1 MFFLFI
7 SREKTA
13 PSADTKYEMAKKKS
27 KIGCLF
33 WIALILLVIVI
44 FLFNRERIKQV
55 IESTG
60 FTTFLSNRKEE
71 KEEEKES
78 IEVIREKKEQDEPKI
93 IEVEPDNQQP
103 ESVLEEK
110 TAEQETGDP
119 SATEAEKMHR
129 NAKLYFI
136 DVDDEGIISLQAV
149 VRRVSFTDSPL
160 TETVRALL
168 QGMLPSE
175 LNMELIN
182 LIPEN
187 TRLLSIRVSDG
198 TAYINF
204 NEAFRFNSLGKEGYV
219 AQIKQV
225 VYTATEFSTV
235 DSVQILIEGKTYEYL
250 GPEGVFIGQS
260 LTRNSFD

>member
-1 MFFLFI
+1 MRPF
-7 SREKTA
+7 
-13 PSADTKYEMAKKKS
+13 ADTKNVMAKKKS

-33 WIALILLVIVI
+33 WIALILLVVVI

-60 FTTFLSNRKEE
+60 FTTFITKRKEE
-71 KEEEKES
+71 KEQEKEGP
-78 IEVIREKKEQDEPKI
+78 EVIQEEAEEEAPSEESEPTI
-93 IEVEPDNQQP
+93 IEVE
-103 ESVLEEK
+103 
-110 TAEQETGDP
+110 A
-119 SATEAEKMHR
+119 EAEKQSAEEEKKTEPEKTESEARYR

-136 DVDDEGIISLQAV
+136 DVNNDGIISLQAV

-160 TETVRALL
+160 TETVRELL

-182 LIPEN
+182 LIPED
-187 TRLLSIRVSDG
+187 TRLLSIRVKEG

-219 AQIKQV
+219 AQMKQV

-235 DSVQILIEGKTYEYL
+235 NSVQILIEGKTYEYL
-250 GPEGVFIGQS
+250 GPEGVFIGQP

>member
-1 MFFLFI
+1 
-7 SREKTA
+7 
-13 PSADTKYEMAKKKS
+13 MAKKKS

-60 FTTFLSNRKEE
+60 FTTFLSDRKEE
-71 KEEEKES
+71 KGEEKEAEEEGP
-78 IEVIREKKEQDEPKI
+78 EVIQEKKEQDEPKI
-93 IEVEPDNQQP
+93 IEVEPENQQP

-110 TAEQETGDP
+110 TAEQEAEGP
-119 SATEAEKMHR
+119 SAAEAEKMHR

-136 DVDDEGIISLQAV
+136 DVDDEGVISLQAV

-250 GPEGVFIGQS
+250 GPEGVFIGQP

>member
-1 MFFLFI
+1 
-7 SREKTA
+7 
-13 PSADTKYEMAKKKS
+13 MAKKKS

-60 FTTFLSNRKEE
+60 FTTFLSDRKEE
-71 KEEEKES
+71 KGEEKEAEEEGP
-78 IEVIREKKEQDEPKI
+78 EVIREKKEQDEPKI
-93 IEVEPDNQQP
+93 IEVEPENQQP

-110 TAEQETGDP
+110 TAEQETEGP
-119 SATEAEKMHR
+119 SAAEAEKMHR

-136 DVDDEGIISLQAV
+136 DVDDEGVISLQAV

-250 GPEGVFIGQS
+250 GPEGVFIGQP

>member
-1 MFFLFI
+1 
-7 SREKTA
+7 
-13 PSADTKYEMAKKKS
+13 MAKKKS

-33 WIALILLVIVI
+33 WVALILLVIVI

-60 FTTFLSNRKEE
+60 FTTFISKRR
-71 KEEEKES
+71 EEKES
-78 IEVIREKKEQDEPKI
+78 EDQGPDVIQQEIEEEEPENDDEPTI
-93 IEVEPDNQQP
+93 IEVQP
-103 ESVLEEK
+103 ETEAPEAVFEEENGGDGG
-110 TAEQETGDP
+110 TGEETGIPD
-119 SATEAEKMHR
+119 ADKQYR

-136 DVDDEGIISLQAV
+136 DVDDNGVISLQAV
-149 VRRVSFTDSPL
+149 VRRVSFIDSPL
-160 TETVRALL
+160 TETIRALL

-187 TRLLSIRVSDG
+187 TQLRSIRVENG
-198 TAYINF
+198 TAYIDF
-204 NEAFRFNSLGKEGYV
+204 NESFRFNSLGKEGYI
-219 AQIKQV
+219 AQLKQI

-235 DSVQILIEGKTYEYL
+235 SSVQILIEGRQYEYL
-250 GPEGVFIGQS
+250 GPEGVFIGQP